1 MLVGLV
7 EDPLHKLGCCT
18 VSAACTGKSSAV
30 LVYCDKTHVSW
41 TRQLYAIVCTVT
53 ALCFSLTNQ
62 WACLDLIVAYLLW
75 TSLLSAT
82 VIRIKHVSHLKC
94 LCCLSLF

>member
-18 VSAACTGKSSAV
+18 VSAACNGKSSAV
-30 LVYCDKTHVSW
+30 LVCCEEMHASK

-53 ALCFSLTNQ
+53 ALWFSLTNQ
-62 WACLDLIVAYLLW
+62 WACLDLTVTYFGGHCYLLQQ
-75 TSLLSAT
+75 LQLSM
-82 VIRIKHVSHLKC
+82 C
-94 LCCLSLF
+94 LT